1 MPDVQPLD
9 YIFSRKHPFYEAQS
23 AIWTR
28 ALSSYAGGVKYI
40 QQALIKHVSEIDL
53 EFIERKLRAY
63 YFNYPRKIAKLI
75 TQYVLSQS
83 PTREGSDSDLVADF
97 DRSGLNTNEVMRQFS
112 TMLNVFGVAWL
123 CVDMPTFEGELSK
136 EQELL
141 QRIRPYCYALS
152 PLSVVD
158 WCYAADGKL
167 SWVLT
172 QGENVDNSDPMKQ
185 PVKETVRCLW
195 TRNDMT
201 VFARVGDAGAVAVK
215 SQIEHGLGV
224 VPFIRVEEVD
234 GYGINANHWFED
246 VVRISDAILNNES
259 EAQMNIVKQMFGLLV
274 ISEAFYRSGNKP
286 SEASGESEASES
298 LSHVIAR
305 SAAIYE
311 TEQEKGI
318 TRYVSPTGT
327 ETSTIRSENQNLR
340 RELFDVIG
348 LAIQKDSKAIETAE
362 AKAWD
367 HQNIE
372 QFLATRADILEQSEK
387 QAWELMAMWQPL
399 IQVPDVVYNRNFA
412 VLDLRDAIGALLEIS
427 SLSVDSPEFQREV
440 NRTGITLLNRIR
452 QIPQDRQDT
461 INKEIDES
469 DPGTLPIVSSN
480 ANPDNSGN
488 VDKGTQI

>member
-1 MPDVQPLD
+1 
-9 YIFSRKHPFYEAQS
+9 
-23 AIWTR
+23 
-28 ALSSYAGGVKYI
+28 
-40 QQALIKHVSEIDL
+40 
-53 EFIERKLRAY
+53 
-63 YFNYPRKIAKLI
+63 
-75 TQYVLSQS
+75 
-83 PTREGSDSDLVADF
+83 
-97 DRSGLNTNEVMRQFS
+97 MRQFS
-112 TMLNVFGVAWL
+112 TLLNVFGVAWL
-123 CVDMPTFEGELSK
+123 CVDMPSFEGELSK
-136 EQELL
+136 EQEMV

-158 WCYAADGKL
+158 WCYSADGKL

-172 QGENVDNSDPMKQ
+172 QGENVDNSDTMKQ

-201 VFARVGDAGAVAVK
+201 VFARAGDAGAVAVK
-215 SQIEHGLGV
+215 SQIAHGLGV

-286 SEASGESEASES
+286 EQVSGETGEATES

-318 TRYVSPTGT
+318 TRYVSPSGT
-327 ETSTIRSENQNLR
+327 DTSTIRAENQNLR

-367 HQNIE
+367 HQHVE
-372 QFLATRADILEQSEK
+372 QYLQTRADILEQSEK
-387 QAWELMAMWQPL
+387 QAWELIAKWQPTVP
-399 IQVPDVVYNRNFA
+399 VPDVVYNRQFA

-427 SLSVDSPEFQREV
+427 SMSVDSPEFQREV

-469 DPGTLPIVSSN
+469 EPGTIPIISSN
-480 ANPDNSGN
+480 ANPDNLAN